1 MDLSILEYLLSAGTP
16 AEDCPPPREDDPSFD
31 APCNTCHSFEPCPH
45 DLIEW
50 AEEVSYVLA

>member
-1 MDLSILEYLLSAGTP
+1 MPELSTLEYLLSAGTP

-31 APCNTCHSFEPCPH
+31 AACSTCHSFEPCSH

-50 AEEVSYVLA
+50 VEEVQHV

>member
-1 MDLSILEYLLSAGTP
+1 MDLSILEYLLAAGIP

-31 APCNTCHSFEPCPH
+31 AACNTCHSFEPCSH

-50 AEEVSYVLA
+50 VEEVSHV